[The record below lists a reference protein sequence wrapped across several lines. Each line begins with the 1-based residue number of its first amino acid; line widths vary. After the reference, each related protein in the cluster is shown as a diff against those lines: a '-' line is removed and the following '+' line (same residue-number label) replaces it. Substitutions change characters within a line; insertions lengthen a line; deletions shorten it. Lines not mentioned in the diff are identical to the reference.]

1 MFVPN
6 GAMTFVETKKVANYM
21 VLLQITGTK
30 KVHNTP
36 ICRNRDHEDSAETA
50 AVVHEHALTSRTTC
64 HLVRFATFVI
74 LL

>member
-1 MFVPN
+1 
-6 GAMTFVETKKVANYM
+6 M